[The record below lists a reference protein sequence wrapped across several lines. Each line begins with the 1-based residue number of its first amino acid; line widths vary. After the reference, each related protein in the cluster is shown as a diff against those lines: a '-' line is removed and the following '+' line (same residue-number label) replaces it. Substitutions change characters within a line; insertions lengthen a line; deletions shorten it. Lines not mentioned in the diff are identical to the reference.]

1 MITHMWKARLPM
13 IRPLMTKKFFLR
25 QPSDPATQADSQI
38 ARDLADTLAAHR
50 ANCIGMAANM
60 IGERKRIIA
69 VVDDC
74 NNILVMFNPEI
85 THAENEY
92 ETVEGCLSLDGT
104 RPATRYNDIEV
115 AFQDE
120 TMHPRSS
127 AFSGKTA
134 QAIQHEIDHCN
145 GILI

>member
-1 MITHMWKARLPM
+1 
-13 IRPLMTKKFFLR
+13 MTKKFFLR

-38 ARDLADTLAAHR
+38 AQDLVDTLAAHR
-50 ANCIGMAANM
+50 ENCIGMAANM

-69 VVDDC
+69 VVDDR
-74 NNILVMFNPEI
+74 NSILVMLNPEI

-104 RPATRYNDIEV
+104 RPTTRYDRIEV
-115 AFQDE
+115 DFQDE
-120 TMHPRSS
+120 TTHPHSS

-134 QAIQHEIDHCN
+134 QAIQHDIDHCN